1 MEADV
6 LAALLAVEAE
16 DVLWRGQNR
25 SASEGALALLPRVP
39 GGLES
44 RNVSHV
50 GLPVARQEQLEGKES
65 LFPSRCG
72 AECGSG
78 FVGLGL
84 DLGSV
89 VSAITRKLEL

>member
-1 MEADV
+1 MS
-6 LAALLAVEAE
+6 LLLCWQWRLRTCSGE
-16 DVLWRGQNR
+16 DTTVRLQKGVWPRCRG
-25 SASEGALALLPRVP
+25 GP

-44 RNVSHV
+44 RSVSHV

-72 AECGSG
+72 AECGSA